1 MGRLQHGPYMACGL
15 YSHANYLGLAIR
27 ASPCY
32 TSMAIR
38 ASPAAGE
45 AAPPPSPSAASAAGV
60 AEVDGVEGTR
70 SDEGGGDR
78 SGWGAYD
85 LAPEGI
91 GRA

>member
-15 YSHANYLGLAIR
+15 YSHANYLGL
-27 ASPCY
+27 
-32 TSMAIR
+32 AIR

-85 LAPEGI
+85 LAPEGV